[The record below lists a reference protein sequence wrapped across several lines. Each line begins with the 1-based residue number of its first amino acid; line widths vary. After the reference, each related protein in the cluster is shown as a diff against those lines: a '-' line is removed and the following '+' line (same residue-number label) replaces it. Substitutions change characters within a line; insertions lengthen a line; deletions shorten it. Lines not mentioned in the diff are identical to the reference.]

1 RRRPVSTPFP
11 YTTLFRSDASGDGKF
26 LDVFAKYKLGG
37 NSGRYLRLGQFKQ
50 PNSLE
55 ELSSS
60 KNNDFIAKAMVT
72 NTFAVS
78 RRLGIGAGIAE
89 ADWGLTASVF
99 GRELTRNRAHG
110 SGYAAR
116 GYWAPVNGKGRV
128 MHLGLSHADYDTD
141 ADTLRL

>member
-78 RRLGIGAGIAE
+78 RRLGIGRSE
-89 ADWGLTASVF
+89 EHTSELQS
-99 GRELTRNRAHG
+99 RENL
-110 SGYAAR
+110 
-116 GYWAPVNGKGRV
+116 VC
-128 MHLGLSHADYDTD
+128 
-141 ADTLRL
+141 